1 MQKEERIGF
10 YVCHCGSNIAGK
22 VRVEEVRDAMARQP
36 GVVVSRDYKFMC
48 SDPGQE
54 IIHKDIHESAL
65 TRVVVA
71 SCSPRMHELTFRR
84 VCQRSGL
91 NPYKA
96 FHMVCI
102 REHCSW
108 VTDNEDEATAK
119 AIDLCRAGIRRVPLQ
134 RPLDTKVVPVNPN
147 VLIVGGG
154 IAGMQAALDVASAG
168 FKAYLVEK
176 QPTIGGHML
185 QFDKTFPT
193 LDCAACIGTPKM
205 VSVGQHPNI
214 ELMTYSEVQEISG
227 FIGNY
232 TVKILKKPRYILEDK
247 CTGCGECA
255 RVCPVERPSEWDQDL
270 QMRKAIYRSFP
281 QAVPITYVIDKKG
294 TAPCKAACPSQVSV
308 QGFVALINSGKYR
321 EALELFKEAHPF
333 PGVCGRVCHHP
344 CESICTRSD
353 VDEPL
358 AIQHLHR
365 FLADLD
371 MDGTGPFVPV
381 PGPRRE
387 EKVAIVGA
395 GPAGLACGYFLAL
408 AGFRPTVF
416 EKLPKAGGMLVA
428 GIPAYRL
435 PRDVIETEIGVI
447 EKLGVEIRTGVEIG
461 RDITVEG
468 LRKDGYRAFF
478 LAVGAHECKPLGV
491 EGEDLKG
498 VFSGVDFLRDVN
510 LGQPVLPGKRVA
522 VIGGGN
528 VAMDA
533 VRSARRLGAEH
544 AFVVYRRSLEEMPAN
559 REEIEECEQEG
570 IPIHT
575 LTGPVRFIGEDG
587 RVKAVECIRM
597 ELGEPDESGRRRP
610 RPVAGS
616 EFNIEVDAVISAIG
630 QETDWAC
637 LTPECACALT
647 DWKTMKVDPL
657 TLQSDDP
664 DIFAGGDA
672 VSGPQ
677 TVVEAVAAG
686 KEAAESIRRFID
698 GVDLRVGRSAERP
711 YTRPDPSVRA
721 RMERVS
727 MRMSGVEERIGNF
740 GEVALGFSEQEA
752 KAEAAR
758 CLECGTC
765 SECLQCVKSCGP
777 KAIDHAMKPEIREIE
792 VGTVILATGYDLL
805 DPTPM
810 KRFGY
815 GKYPNVLTSLEFERL
830 TNSTGPTGGEIRMR
844 NGSGGYEQPPSSV
857 AILHCIGSRD
867 TNYHEYCSRVCCMYA
882 LKYAHLI
889 KDRVGHGTAV
899 YNFYIDL
906 RCFGKGYEE
915 FLNRVQHEGVK
926 LIRGKPGYVTDQ
938 FESSE
943 EEGKLVVVGEDTL
956 LNKMMRVPVDMV
968 ILCSAL
974 EPRKD
979 AVDVARLFG
988 LSTGRDG
995 FFLEEHPKL
1004 EPVSTAAAGVFVA
1017 GACQGPKDIP
1027 DTVAQAKGAASSA
1040 IALSAFG
1047 RVEVSP
1053 MTSWIDPDICVGC
1066 RVCSGLCAYSAIE
1079 FDARHGVSIVNEA
1092 KCKGCGSCA
1101 AYCPSGAAKVS
1112 HFTDKQIFAEIEG
1125 MTAA

>member
-1 MQKEERIGF
+1 MEERIGF

-22 VRVEEVRDAMARQP
+22 VRVEEVREAISGQP
-36 GVVVSRDYKFMC
+36 GVAVSRDYKFMC

-54 IIHKDIHESAL
+54 IIHKDIHELGL

-91 NPYKA
+91 NPYKS

-119 AIDLCRAGIRRVPLQ
+119 AIDLCRAGIHRVPLQ
-134 RPLDTKVVPVNPN
+134 LALNTKVVPVNPN
-147 VLIVGGG
+147 VLVVGGG

-176 QPTIGGHML
+176 SPTIGGHML

-205 VSVGQHPNI
+205 VSVGQNPNI
-214 ELMTYSEVQEISG
+214 ELMTYSEVKEISG
-227 FIGNY
+227 FIGNFS
-232 TVKILKKPRYILEDK
+232 VKILRKPRYIREDL

-255 RVCPVERPSEWDQDL
+255 AVCPIERPSEWDQNL
-270 QMRKAIYRSFP
+270 QTRKAVYRSFP
-281 QAVPITYVIDKKG
+281 QAVPITYVIEKRG
-294 TAPCKAACPSQVSV
+294 TAPCKATCPARVSV

-321 EALELFKEAHPF
+321 EGVELFKESHPF
-333 PGVCGRVCHHP
+333 PGICGRVCHHP
-344 CESICTRSD
+344 CEGVCTRSGA
-353 VDEPL
+353 EGPL

-365 FLADLD
+365 FLADTD
-371 MDGTGPFVPV
+371 MKGGAPYVPQTK
-381 PGPRRE
+381 PPRD

-395 GPAGLACGYFLAL
+395 GPAGLACAYFLAL

-435 PRDVIETEIGVI
+435 PRDVIEAEVGVI
-447 EKLGVEIRTGVEIG
+447 EQLGVEIRTGVELGKDTTI
-461 RDITVEG
+461 EQ
-468 LRKDGYRAFF
+468 LREEGYRAFF
-478 LAVGAHECKPLGV
+478 LAVGAHECKPLGI
-491 EGEDLKG
+491 EGENLQG
-498 VFSGVDFLRDVN
+498 VYSGVDFLRDVN
-510 LGQPVLPGKRVA
+510 LGAPELPGKRVA

-533 VRSARRLGAEH
+533 VRSVRRLGAEQP
-544 AFVVYRRSLEEMPAN
+544 FVIYRRSLEEMPAN

-575 LTGPVRFIGEDG
+575 LTAPLRFIEEKG
-587 RVKAVECIRM
+587 RVRAVECIRM
-597 ELGEPDESGRRRP
+597 ELGAPDESGRRRP
-610 RPVAGS
+610 RPIAGS
-616 EFNIEVDAVISAIG
+616 EFVIETDAVISAIG

-637 LTPECACALT
+637 LTPECACVLT
-647 DWKTMKVDPL
+647 DWKTMQVDPL
-657 TLQSDDP
+657 TLQSNDP

-672 VSGPQ
+672 VTGPK

-698 GVDLRVGRSAERP
+698 GADLREGRPIANEYVRP
-711 YTRPDPSVRA
+711 EISDVPPI
-721 RMERVS
+721 ERVS
-727 MRMSGVEERIGNF
+727 MRTADVKERVGNF
-740 GEVALGFSEQEA
+740 REVALGFSEPEA
-752 KAEAAR
+752 KEEAGR
-758 CLECGTC
+758 CLECGIC
-765 SECLQCVKSCGP
+765 SECLQCVKACGP
-777 KAIDHAMKPEIREIE
+777 RAVDHSMQAEERQIE
-792 VGTVILATGYDLL
+792 VGTIILATGYDLL

-815 GKYPNVLTSLEFERL
+815 GRYPNVLTSLEFERL
-830 TNSTGPTGGEIRMR
+830 TNSTGPTGGEIRLR
-844 NGSGGYEQPPSSV
+844 NGSGDFGEPPSSV

-889 KDRVGHGTAV
+889 KDRVGHDTAV

-915 FLNRVQHEGVK
+915 FLNRVQSEGVK
-926 LIRGKPGYVTDQ
+926 LIRGKPGYVTDKP
-938 FESSE
+938 ECSD
-943 EEGKLVVVGEDTL
+943 EEGKLMVVGEDTL

-968 ILCSAL
+968 ILCPAL
-974 EPRKD
+974 EARKD
-979 AVDVARLFG
+979 SLDVARLFG
-988 LSTGRDG
+988 ISTGRDG

-1004 EPVSTAAAGVFVA
+1004 EPVSTATAGVFVA

-1027 DTVAQAKGAASSA
+1027 DTVAQAKGAAASA
-1040 IALSAFG
+1040 ISLSAFG
-1047 RVEVSP
+1047 KVEVSP
-1053 MTSWIDPDICVGC
+1053 MSSFIDPDLCVGC
-1066 RVCSGLCAYSAIE
+1066 RVCAGLCAYSAID
-1079 FDARHGVSIVNEA
+1079 FDSRHGVSVVNEA

-1125 MTAA
+1125 LVAAG